1 MRASFT
7 VLILVGLVACST
19 PSEEQATQQPTPAT
33 DPLATT
39 CGVEIREDSREATAG
54 ALAVGGAYA
63 DAVPAVL
70 KLNLT
75 GAVRAGTILFKGI
88 DDRPIMSGVP
98 ADLRHLTRPIERAF
112 RKIRD
117 KTRAYSRALISL
129 RDSARECA
137 STAREVGDS
146 CVESA
151 ATETARA
158 AAATHRLVRSRLETV
173 EGRTLQQ
180 ASTELEGASLR
191 VEVSSTNLSR
201 HLASLERC
209 LLARG

>member
-1 MRASFT
+1 MRAWVT

-19 PSEEQATQQPTPAT
+19 PSEQQTTEQPTL

-39 CGVEIREDSREATAG
+39 CGVEIRDDARGATAG
-54 ALAVGGAYA
+54 ALATGEAYA
-63 DAVPAVL
+63 DAVPALV

-75 GAVRAGTILFKGI
+75 GAVRAGTILLKGV

-112 RKIRD
+112 KKIRD
-117 KTRAYSRALISL
+117 KTRVYSRSLMNL
-129 RDSARECA
+129 RDGARECA
-137 STAREVGDS
+137 RAAREAGDG

-151 ATETARA
+151 ATDTARS
-158 AAATHRLVRSRLETV
+158 AAATHRLVRSRLEAV
-173 EGRTLQQ
+173 EGRTLRQ
-180 ASTELEGASLR
+180 ASTELEAASLR
-191 VEVSSTNLSR
+191 VEASSTNLSR
-201 HLASLERC
+201 SLATLERC